1 MTDHNKTPSFSPR
14 KISTDNQMSTS
25 SSRWMRYAFLAAG
38 MLALAGV
45 ISLLIQHQEK
55 SISFKVTP
63 QEAST
68 VTGEKPLTL
77 EGVVYKGQ
85 TNKGEDFVLFADKTS
100 ENPDEDGKITMIA
113 PRAKIDQS
121 NNQSLTIRS
130 NEGIYHQLAEHINLS
145 GRVVIVQPE
154 TGYTLYTESASAR
167 LEEDIIESLTT
178 VRGFGPN
185 SSITADG
192 MRITNNGRDVVF
204 IGNSEL
210 VLEDIK

>member
-1 MTDHNKTPSFSPR
+1 
-14 KISTDNQMSTS
+14 
-25 SSRWMRYAFLAAG
+25 MRYAFLAAG

-45 ISLLIQHQEK
+45 ISLLIQHQEE

-68 VTGEKPLTL
+68 AASEKTLTL

-85 TNKGEDFVLFADKTS
+85 TNEGEDFVLFADKTS

-121 NNQSLTIRS
+121 DNQSLTIRS
-130 NEGIYHQLAEHINLS
+130 NEGIYYQLAEHINLS

-167 LEEDIIESLTT
+167 LDDDIIESLTT

-192 MRITNNGRDVVF
+192 MRITNSGRDVVF

-210 VLEDIK
+210 VIEDLK